1 MVLIVKA
8 QYYVQLCSICN
19 IRYDAFLC
27 NFQAAFLKT
36 FFFKDTTGLAFSQ
49 KISESDE
56 RSKNYFMKIENT
68 QYSQSLIVQ

>member
-1 MVLIVKA
+1 M
-8 QYYVQLCSICN
+8 QFSSS
-19 IRYDAFLC
+19 
-27 NFQAAFLKT
+27 
-36 FFFKDTTGLAFSQ
+36 FFKNLFFKNTTGLVFSQ